1 MPADKCVRETDSVV
15 LCVYVCV
22 WVFALKM
29 RMQIDG
35 QKALQKCP
43 PNASDKSFN

>member
-1 MPADKCVRETDSVV
+1 MLFSMC
-15 LCVYVCV
+15 VCV

-43 PNASDKSFN
+43 ANVTDKSFNQNLPA

>member
-15 LCVYVCV
+15 HYVCV
-22 WVFALKM
+22 GVCLKM

-43 PNASDKSFN
+43 ANASDKSFN